1 MQENNSKGERQ
12 KKEKENEKK
21 VEDEDQH
28 STAFLWLLNSFMVN
42 IFSDATFRFL
52 VKPSK
57 LDYRRTFCL
66 WECETPAFLYDSPIS
81 KESKPIFN
89 F

>member
-52 VKPSK
+52 VEPLK
-57 LDYRRTFCL
+57 
-66 WECETPAFLYDSPIS
+66 
-81 KESKPIFN
+81 
-89 F
+89 